1 MKEAYLHYIW
11 KTKSFQSF
19 DLKTVE
25 GEAIQIINYGLFNS
39 NQSGP
44 DFLFAKIQI
53 GMLVHYGHVEIHVN
67 ALEWFAHRHH
77 NDPAF
82 DNVILHVV
90 LNDNSDGRIGIPT
103 LELKNRLNYTTYM
116 QWVKMSASNT
126 TYPCS
131 YAQEYIPE
139 VIQQSTLFNAF
150 INRLERK
157 QQEYQQ
163 KYGAI
168 TGEQLLAVLC
178 SKSLGNLTNG
188 EAFANEIFRS
198 GDR

>member
-103 LELKNRLNYTTYM
+103 LELKQLVDTN
-116 QWVKMSASNT
+116 K
-126 TYPCS
+126 
-131 YAQEYIPE
+131 
-139 VIQQSTLFNAF
+139 
-150 INRLERK
+150 LERYSVLMHILCWV
-157 QQEYQQ
+157 QRS
-163 KYGAI
+163 
-168 TGEQLLAVLC
+168 LL
-178 SKSLGNLTNG
+178 LTSSNRMQ
-188 EAFANEIFRS
+188 IIP
-198 GDR
+198 